1 MNSKW
6 NTNIN
11 IKAETIKLSEEN
23 TGANLNDLRFGN
35 TFSDYDT
42 KINREELRR
51 ERVKFKSSLILE

>member
-11 IKAETIKLSEEN
+11 IKAETIKLLEEN
-23 TGANLNDLRFGN
+23 TGADLNDLGFGN

-42 KINREELRR
+42 KIISNKRKNKLDFTE
-51 ERVKFKSSLILE
+51 I

>member
-42 KINREELRR
+42 KIISNKRKNKLDFTE
-51 ERVKFKSSLILE
+51 I

>member
-11 IKAETIKLSEEN
+11 IKAGTIKLSEEN

-42 KINREELRR
+42 KIISNKRKNKLDFIE
-51 ERVKFKSSLILE
+51 I

>member
-42 KINREELRR
+42 KIISNKRKNKLDFIE
-51 ERVKFKSSLILE
+51 I